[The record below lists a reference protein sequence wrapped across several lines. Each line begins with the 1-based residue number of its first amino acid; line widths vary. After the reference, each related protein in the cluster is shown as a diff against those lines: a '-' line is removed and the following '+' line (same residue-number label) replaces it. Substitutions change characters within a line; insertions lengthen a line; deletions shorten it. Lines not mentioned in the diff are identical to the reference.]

1 MRIGHLFCM
10 SRYESKEIKK
20 IKALLINIKYFC
32 LSTKKI
38 WQY

>member
-10 SRYESKEIKK
+10 SRHESKEINK
-20 IKALLINIKYFC
+20 IKVLLTNIKYFC
-32 LSTKKI
+32 VLTKKI